1 MNKNKFKTLAKALE
15 KVGIQ
20 IDYQVDW
27 SESVGGGIKYTD
39 QPRLG
44 SGIYNGIQGWYF
56 TKNNNQNWSNKEKK
70 LIRETLKKKGY
81 KCKGISDYEI
91 EFDNDRSYRP
101 NISFILNS

>member
-44 SGIYNGIQGWYF
+44 SGTYNGIQGWYF
-56 TKNNNQNWSNKEKK
+56 TKNDNQNWSNKEKK

-81 KCKGISDYEI
+81 KCKGIDDYEV

-101 NISFILNS
+101 TISFILNS

>member
-44 SGIYNGIQGWYF
+44 SGTYNGIQGWYF
-56 TKNNNQNWSNKEKK
+56 TKNNNQNWSSTEKK

>member
-1 MNKNKFKTLAKALE
+1 MNKNKFKTLAKTLE

-44 SGIYNGIQGWYF
+44 SGTYNGIQGWYF
-56 TKNNNQNWSNKEKK
+56 TKNDNQNWSNKEKK

-81 KCKGISDYEI
+81 KCKGIDDYEV
-91 EFDNDRSYRP
+91 EYDNDRSYRP
-101 NISFILNS
+101 SISFVYGK

>member
-1 MNKNKFKTLAKALE
+1 MNKNKFKTLAKTLE

-44 SGIYNGIQGWYF
+44 SGTYNGIQGWYF
-56 TKNNNQNWSNKEKK
+56 TKNDNQNWSNKEKK

-81 KCKGISDYEI
+81 KCKGIDDYEV

-101 NISFILNS
+101 TISFINKK

>member
-1 MNKNKFKTLAKALE
+1 MNKNKFKTLAKTLE

-44 SGIYNGIQGWYF
+44 SGTYNGIQGWYF
-56 TKNNNQNWSNKEKK
+56 TKNDNQNWSNKEKK

>member
-44 SGIYNGIQGWYF
+44 SGTYNGIQGWYF
-56 TKNNNQNWSNKEKK
+56 TKNDNQNWSNKEKK

-81 KCKGISDYEI
+81 KCKGIDDYEV

-101 NISFILNS
+101 TINFINNK

>member
-44 SGIYNGIQGWYF
+44 SGTYNGIQGWYF
-56 TKNNNQNWSNKEKK
+56 TKNDNQNWSNKEKK

>member
-1 MNKNKFKTLAKALE
+1 MNKNKFKTLAKTLE

-27 SESVGGGIKYTD
+27 SESVGGSIKYTD

-44 SGIYNGIQGWYF
+44 SGTYNGIQGWYF
-56 TKNNNQNWSNKEKK
+56 TKNDNQNWSNKEKK

-81 KCKGISDYEI
+81 KCKGIDDYEV
-91 EFDNDRSYRP
+91 EWDNDRSYRP
-101 NISFILNS
+101 SISFVYGK

>member
-56 TKNNNQNWSNKEKK
+56 TKNNNQNWSNTEKK